1 MNWAEFFAMGGYGSY
16 VWGSYG
22 LAALVLAHNVILPL
36 RHTRTVFRTLRSLHR
51 IKYTLTK
58 KPNTSAWR

>member
-22 LAALVLAHNVILPL
+22 LAALVLALNVILPL
-36 RHTRTVFRTLRSLHR
+36 RRTRTGLRTLRRFHR
-51 IKYTLTK
+51 IKDPLT
-58 KPNTSAWR
+58 